1 MAGLFQKAR
10 FFYSCGEAFP
20 GACGE
25 VRSLEMLESL
35 PVRAGNGLR
44 KKGKICYN

>member
-10 FFYSCGEAFP
+10 FFYSRGEAFP

-35 PVRAGNGLR
+35 PER
-44 KKGKICYN
+44 KRIEKERENLL